1 MKRYVGERGKNGC
14 TVTIIDEDGGKEPLD
29 PRRDL
34 RNHSPDGPDGFEWGS
49 AGSGPAQLSLA
60 LLAHALGDDEM
71 ALRNYPDFKFRVV
84 ARLPQEFDLSDEQIR
99 QTVAELE
106 AARSRKRG

>member
-1 MKRYVGERGKNGC
+1 MYRYVGERGKNGC
-14 TVTIIDEDGGKEPLD
+14 TVTIIDEEGGKEPLD

-34 RNHSPDGPDGFEWGS
+34 RNHSPEGFEWGF
-49 AGSGPAQLSLA
+49 AGSGSAQLSLA

-99 QTVAELE
+99 RSVAELE
-106 AARSRKRG
+106 AARGRKRS

>member
-1 MKRYVGERGKNGC
+1 MIRYVGERGKNGC

-34 RNHSPDGPDGFEWGS
+34 RNHSPDDFEWGFS
-49 AGSGPAQLSLA
+49 GSGPAQLSLA
-60 LLAHALGDDEM
+60 LLAHALCDDEL

-84 ARLPQEFDLSDEQIR
+84 SRLPQDFDLSGEQIR
-99 QTVAELE
+99 RTVAELE
-106 AARSRKRG
+106 AARRGRKRG